1 MRLRIE
7 LEKKVEKE
15 KAKIAELRSQI
26 DKAESFVAGLQEA
39 LRMLPKEGT
48 PERQPEAVMR
58 VGSEMSKV
66 RDLLKKTGKPL
77 YITDILK
84 GIGKEVTPTNRTSI
98 SGSLDNYARRG
109 TVFKKVA
116 TRTYG
121 LVEFADSTEEEP
133 PPNFGVDNSSEE
145 EVSDDGVPW

>member
-15 KAKIAELRSQI
+15 KAKIADLRSQI
-26 DKAESFVAGLQEA
+26 DKAEAFVAGLQEA

-48 PERQPEAVMR
+48 PDKPPEAAMR
-58 VGSEMSKV
+58 AGSDMSKV
-66 RDLLKKTGKPL
+66 RDLLKKVGKPL
-77 YITDILK
+77 YISDILK

-109 TVFKKVA
+109 TVFTKVA

-121 LVEFADSTEEEP
+121 LVDFGDNTEEEP
-133 PPNFGVDNSSEE
+133 PPNFGVDNGSEE
-145 EVSDDGVPW
+145 EIPDDEIPW